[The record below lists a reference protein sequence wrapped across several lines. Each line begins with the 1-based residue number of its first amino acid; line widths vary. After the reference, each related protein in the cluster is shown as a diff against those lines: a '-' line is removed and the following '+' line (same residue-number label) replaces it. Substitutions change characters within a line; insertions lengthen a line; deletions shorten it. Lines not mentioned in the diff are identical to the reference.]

1 MDRTLASEA
10 EDAGSI
16 PAGSTTIEYNYSMDD
31 KKTPKKKQPFYKS
44 PFSEYFNALSDID
57 KGQRYT
63 QEYGSIM
70 ILGLVEEVGEMA
82 RAYLAEHGRKK
93 LNLAAQNDE
102 TYIEELG
109 DLMVTIMRF
118 ARMKNINLHERITY
132 SLEKIKKRKVHPKG
146 IVTPI
151 E

>member
-1 MDRTLASEA
+1 MSDTLV
-10 EDAGSI
+10 
-16 PAGSTTIEYNYSMDD
+16 PV
-31 KKTPKKKQPFYKS
+31 KKKKQPFHKS
-44 PFSEYFNALSDID
+44 PFREYFNILSDID
-57 KGQRYT
+57 KNQRYS

-102 TYIEELG
+102 SYVEELG

-118 ARMKNINLHERITY
+118 ARMKNINLHERIMY
-132 SLEKIKKRKVHPKG
+132 SLEKIKKRKIQPKK
-146 IVTPI
+146 
-151 E
+151 